1 MVDLRN
7 GRSRFVASTA
17 RAAITV
23 AAAASANIVFAGPPY
38 ITDDPEP
45 TETGH
50 WEIYTFGGGTKTAGS
65 FDGSAGVDL
74 NYGAVPDI
82 QLTATLPIEFARSS
96 GATRTGAGNLEVGVK
111 YRFYQNAA
119 TGVSVAMFPRVF
131 FPTASRGFGSGRTGL
146 LLPVWAQ
153 KDAGDWSLFG
163 GGGYSINPGS
173 GNRNSWQGSVA
184 VTRALGERASFGA
197 EIAHNSSDTVGAR
210 SYTALNFG
218 GIYRIGGPF
227 AILASAG
234 PGIGH
239 RRDGGKYNL
248 YVALATAF

>member
-1 MVDLRN
+1 MVEV
-7 GRSRFVASTA
+7 RSDRCRFVARTA
-17 RAAITV
+17 RAALIV
-23 AAAASANIVFAGPPY
+23 SAAASANIVFAGPPY

-50 WEIYTFGGGTKTAGS
+50 WETYAFGGVTKTAGS
-65 FDGSAGVDL
+65 FDGSTGFDL

-82 QLTATLPIEFARSS
+82 QLTATLPIEFTRSS

-119 TGVSVAMFPRVF
+119 TGVSVAIFPRVF
-131 FPTASRGFGSGRTGL
+131 LPTASHGFGSGRTAL
-146 LLPVWAQ
+146 LLPVWGQ
-153 KDAGDWSLFG
+153 KTAGDWSLFG
-163 GGGYSINPGS
+163 GGGYAINPGS
-173 GNRNSWQGSVA
+173 GNRNFWQGGVA
-184 VTRALGERASFGA
+184 VTRAVGERASFGA
-197 EIAHNSSDTVGAR
+197 EIAHNSSDAVGAR

-239 RRDGGKYNL
+239 SRDGGKYNL